1 MVNGSISIVLVAGGV
16 TIFIVCDFVIL
27 VCDLSYETGPMRQP
41 ASRRMSPVGGR
52 NSPNKQSL
60 GGAWGGDRNSNDPI
74 CLSSLS
80 RLSSFSRRLCSA
92 DPSFFYLSPH
102 FPFQGVLSSLE
113 CRYTSMAWS

>member
-1 MVNGSISIVLVAGGV
+1 MVNGSISIVLAAGGV
-16 TIFIVCDFVIL
+16 TIVIVCDFVIL

-41 ASRRMSPVGGR
+41 ASRRMSPD
-52 NSPNKQSL
+52 PNKESL
-60 GGAWGGDRNSNDPI
+60 GGAWGDDRNSNDPI

-92 DPSFFYLSPH
+92 DPSFFHLSPH

-113 CRYTSMAWS
+113 CRYTSTA